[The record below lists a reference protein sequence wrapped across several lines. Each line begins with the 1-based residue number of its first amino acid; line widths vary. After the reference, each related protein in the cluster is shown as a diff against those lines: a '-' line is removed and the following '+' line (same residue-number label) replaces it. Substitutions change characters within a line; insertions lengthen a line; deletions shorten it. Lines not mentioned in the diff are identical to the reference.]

1 MFACRSTSNPSHPLK
16 MLLRAQEDLYEVGA
30 RNFLFIDV
38 PPIDRSPA
46 GEQNCCCAREFN
58 GEFLS
63 VLVLQFVNPGD
74 DSTMPRYQEW
84 NDGLKS
90 SIAAFAS
97 SHPEVSALYF
107 SSHQTFSRIL
117 DEPRQHG
124 FTEEQAEKKM
134 GRGIWADH
142 LHPTSEMHDF
152 VAKDLTSF
160 LASVV
165 AE

>member
-1 MFACRSTSNPSHPLK
+1 MCRPL
-16 MLLRAQEDLYEVGA
+16 
-30 RNFLFIDV
+30 IDHQQV
-38 PPIDRSPA
+38 SRIKY
-46 GEQNCCCAREFN
+46 CFAREFN
-58 GEFLS
+58 GKFLS
-63 VLVLQFVNPGD
+63 VIVLQFVNPGD